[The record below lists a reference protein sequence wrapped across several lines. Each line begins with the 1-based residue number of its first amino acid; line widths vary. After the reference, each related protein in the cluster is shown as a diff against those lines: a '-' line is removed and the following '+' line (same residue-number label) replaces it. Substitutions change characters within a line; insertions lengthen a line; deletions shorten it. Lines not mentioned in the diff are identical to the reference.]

1 MPGTG
6 AVPPLLA
13 QMCLTSASL
22 RGNLKCR
29 EFHFLHSRYVNADN
43 SAALVDIGLEVDPF
57 GVEGKRW
64 LRRARD
70 VLATH
75 AGNRTLAERGFEFE
89 LHTDDMV
96 DVVEA
101 TYAAFPFTISATST
115 VVLLLFIGAFRSL
128 VVAVTALVTIAF
140 TLVFVFGSA
149 VAVYQTGVLDAVGI
163 AALSQ
168 SGGLVWMVPV
178 MTFTIVV
185 GLAVDYDVF
194 LLTRVLEYRKLGHS
208 DREAVVLAQAKT
220 GHVITTAGT
229 IMAVSL
235 GGLIFSSLPGMN
247 QWSFVLAVSVVVDTV
262 FVRSML
268 VPAVMGVLNSW
279 NWWPLDLPAVSI
291 REARLDFEE

>member
-1 MPGTG
+1 MKGQ
-6 AVPPLLA
+6 VFEFFF
-13 QMCLTSASL
+13 SL
-22 RGNLKCR
+22 RDSDAQFDMGTAD
-29 EFHFLHSRYVNADN
+29 HGGASSWTARYVTVLSQA
-43 SAALVDIGLEVDPF
+43 
-57 GVEGKRW
+57 RW
-64 LRRARD
+64 L
-70 VLATH
+70 VLASW
-75 AGNRTLAERGFEFE
+75 ALLSVLAAWQG
-89 LHTDDMV
+89 
-96 DVVEA
+96 
-101 TYAAFPFTISATST
+101 P
-115 VVLLLFIGAFRSL
+115 LFLSECVMRMPPE
-128 VVAVTALVTIAF
+128 TWTR
-140 TLVFVFGSA
+140 
-149 VAVYQTGVLDAVGI
+149 I

-194 LLTRVLEYRKLGHS
+194 LLTRVLEDRKLGYS
-208 DREAVVLAQAKT
+208 DRDAVVLAQAKT

-268 VPAVMGVLNSW
+268 VPAVMGVLNQH
-279 NWWPLDLPAVSI
+279 NWWPLELPAVSI